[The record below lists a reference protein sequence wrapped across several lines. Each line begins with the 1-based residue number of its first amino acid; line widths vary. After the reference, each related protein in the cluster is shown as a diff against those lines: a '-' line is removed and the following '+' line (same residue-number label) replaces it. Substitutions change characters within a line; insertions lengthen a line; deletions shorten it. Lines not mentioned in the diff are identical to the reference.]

1 MTLQLNI
8 AGFLQ
13 RNLFPDGVDVDWSD
27 YFSENGFL
35 SPSSASKWLKNFVIW
50 TSLLNPKSTISD
62 EDDIFTSS
70 AGSASSE
77 ILTYLAGDLAL
88 TAVG

>member
-35 SPSSASKWLKNFVIW
+35 SPSASRWLKNFVIW
-50 TSLLNPKSTISD
+50 TSLSNPKSTISD
-62 EDDIFTSS
+62 EDDILTSS

-77 ILTYLAGDLAL
+77 ILTCLAVDLAL